1 MKRILIV
8 VALLAVLLIAADVIH
23 LEIGQLFY
31 PDVECSLDFLGTWQG
46 PGGRQFFGYENEGPS
61 CSSAGYQFATDCR
74 LDYYAKIYFLDGRV
88 QWIYECVSRQ

>member
-23 LEIGQLFY
+23 LEIGQPFL
-31 PDVECSLDFLGTWQG
+31 PNLDCSLNYLGKYQG
-46 PGGRQFFGYENEGPS
+46 PGGRWFFGYQETGVG
-61 CSSAGYQFATDCR
+61 CQTQTQYVTDCR
-74 LDYYAKIYFLDGRV
+74 LEFYDKLYYGGHE